1 MLGCSVAVACAT
13 GGTVAV
19 GVGGASGNGVAV
31 ASGCGLV
38 GVGKMIGAV
47 AVGTAVNGNG
57 VSVPLGSGSVA
68 VGIGVTVATGM
79 VWATLGVTLPP
90 SANRLKLSTQM
101 ATRAQLATRQADGVG
116 LFVTW
121 LRGVAGRRG
130 IMDLR

>member
-1 MLGCSVAVACAT
+1 M
-13 GGTVAV
+13 
-19 GVGGASGNGVAV
+19 GVGGASGNAVAV

-90 SANRLKLSTQM
+90 SANRLKPSIQM
-101 ATRAQLATRQADGVG
+101 ITCAQLAARPADWVR
-116 LFVTW
+116 LFVAW
-121 LRGVAGRRG
+121 LRGGAGRRG